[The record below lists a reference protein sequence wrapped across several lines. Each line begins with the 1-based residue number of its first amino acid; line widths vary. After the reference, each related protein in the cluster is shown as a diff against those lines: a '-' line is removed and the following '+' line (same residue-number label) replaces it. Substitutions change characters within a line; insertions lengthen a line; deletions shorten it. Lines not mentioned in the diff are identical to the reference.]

1 MEYVVW
7 KWLHVLSSTLLFGTG
22 IGTAFFMFVANRTGD
37 VRAIAVV
44 TRYVVIADTL
54 FTLPTVI
61 FQPLSG
67 YMLMQLAGIPLLTQW
82 IWVSFALYLV
92 AGLCW
97 LPVVWLQLQMRN
109 MASETAWTGAPMLPA
124 RYWRYERVW
133 VLLGIPAFTALVI
146 VFYLMVAKPA

>member
-1 MEYVVW
+1 MDYTVW

-44 TRYVVIADTL
+44 TRYVVVADTI
-54 FTLPTVI
+54 FTLTTVI

-67 YMLMQLAGIPLLTQW
+67 WILMQLAGFSLLTTW
-82 IWVSFALYLV
+82 IWMSFALYLV

-97 LPVVWLQLQMRN
+97 LPVVWIQLQMRN
-109 MASETAWTGAPMLPA
+109 MAVETAITGAPMLPA

-133 VLLGIPAFTALVI
+133 VVLGIPAFVALVI

>member
-1 MEYVVW
+1 MDYTTW

-22 IGTAFFMFVANRTGD
+22 IGTAFFMFVANRSGD

-44 TRYVVIADTL
+44 TRYVVVADTI
-54 FTLPTVI
+54 FTLTTVI

-67 YMLMQLAGIPLLTQW
+67 WVLMQLAGTPLLTTW
-82 IWVSFALYLV
+82 IWMSFALYLV

-97 LPVVWLQLQMRN
+97 LPVVWIQLQMRK
-109 MASETAWTGAPMLPA
+109 MAVETAITGAPMLPA

-133 VLLGIPAFTALVI
+133 VVLGIPAFVALVI

>member
-7 KWLHVLSSTLLFGTG
+7 KWLHVLSSTLLFGAG
-22 IGTAFFMFVANRTGD
+22 LGTAFFMFFANRTGE

-67 YMLMQLAGIPLLTQW
+67 YMLMQLAGIPLLTEW
-82 IWVSFALYLV
+82 IWISFALYFV

-97 LPVVWLQLQMRN
+97 LPVVWLQLQMRDI
-109 MASETAWTGAPMLPA
+109 ATETAMSGAPMLPA
-124 RYWRYERVW
+124 RYWRYERIW
-133 VLLGIPAFTALVI
+133 VALGIPAFTALVT
-146 VFYLMVAKPA
+146 VFYLMIAKPT

>member
-1 MEYVVW
+1 MDYAVW
-7 KWLHVLSSTLLFGTG
+7 KWLHVLSSTVLFGTG
-22 IGTAFFMFVANRTGD
+22 LGTAFFMFVANRSGD

-44 TRYVVIADTL
+44 TRYVVIADTI

-67 YMLMQLAGIPLLTQW
+67 YVLMQLAGIPLLATW
-82 IWVSFALYLV
+82 IWLSIALYLV

-97 LPVVWLQLQMRN
+97 LPVVWIQLQMRN
-109 MASETAWTGAPMLPA
+109 LAFEAAMTGAPMLPA

-133 VLLGIPAFTALVI
+133 VLLGLPAFVALVI
-146 VFYLMVAKPA
+146 VFYLMVAKPV

>member
-7 KWLHVLSSTLLFGTG
+7 KWLHILSSTLLFGTG

-44 TRYVVIADTL
+44 TRFVVIADTI

-67 YMLMQLAGIPLLTQW
+67 YMLMQLAGIPLLTDW
-82 IWVSFALYLV
+82 IWMSFALYGV

-97 LPVVWLQLQMRN
+97 LPVVWIQLQMRN
-109 MASETAWTGAPMLPA
+109 MAIETAITGAPMLPA

-133 VLLGIPAFTALVI
+133 VVLGIPAFIALVI

>member
-7 KWLHVLSSTLLFGTG
+7 KWLHVLSSTLLFGAG
-22 IGTAFFMFVANRTGD
+22 VGTAFFMFFANRTGE

-67 YMLMQLAGIPLLTQW
+67 YMLMQLAGIPLLTEW
-82 IWVSFALYLV
+82 IWVSFALYFV

-97 LPVVWLQLQMRN
+97 LPVVWLQLQMRDI
-109 MASETAWTGAPMLPA
+109 ATETAMSGAPMLPA

-133 VLLGIPAFTALVI
+133 VALGIPAFTALLS
-146 VFYLMVAKPA
+146 VFYLMIAKPT